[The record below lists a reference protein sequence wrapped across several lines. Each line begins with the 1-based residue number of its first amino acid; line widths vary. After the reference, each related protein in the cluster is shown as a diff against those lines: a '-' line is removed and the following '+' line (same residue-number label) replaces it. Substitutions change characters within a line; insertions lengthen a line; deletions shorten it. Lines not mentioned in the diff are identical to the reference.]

1 MHTARLTTLLA
12 AATTC
17 PNYLQVSCDQIKE
30 LVRAVRPEVVMVEL
44 CKERLGLL
52 VDPENPD
59 RRLETWHCRCD
70 SCVV

>member
-1 MHTARLTTLLA
+1 
-12 AATTC
+12 
-17 PNYLQVSCDQIKE
+17 VSCDQIKE

-59 RRLETWHCRCD
+59 RRLETWHCRF
-70 SCVV
+70 VA